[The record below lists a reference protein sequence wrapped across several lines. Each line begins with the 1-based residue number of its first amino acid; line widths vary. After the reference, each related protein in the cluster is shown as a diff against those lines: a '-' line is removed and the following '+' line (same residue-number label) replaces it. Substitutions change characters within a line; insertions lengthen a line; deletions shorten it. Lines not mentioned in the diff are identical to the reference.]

1 MWCIS
6 GFRLWVEEGGAER
19 GPNPLKWPLI
29 LFSERAVHCDI
40 IVSSSSGGS
49 YFIDSSIPKQ
59 TISYVPCSNKTRQI
73 FPSVSYYVYPNLP
86 SAVVCYITLCIK
98 SHYEKAKCFFFFR
111 ETYVEVEACRGQ
123 SLYKEA

>member
-6 GFRLWVEEGGAER
+6 GFRLGVEEGGAER

-40 IVSSSSGGS
+40 IVSSSSGDS

-59 TISYVPCSNKTRQI
+59 T
-73 FPSVSYYVYPNLP
+73 VSYIP
-86 SAVVCYITLCIK
+86 C
-98 SHYEKAKCFFFFR
+98 
-111 ETYVEVEACRGQ
+111 
-123 SLYKEA
+123 